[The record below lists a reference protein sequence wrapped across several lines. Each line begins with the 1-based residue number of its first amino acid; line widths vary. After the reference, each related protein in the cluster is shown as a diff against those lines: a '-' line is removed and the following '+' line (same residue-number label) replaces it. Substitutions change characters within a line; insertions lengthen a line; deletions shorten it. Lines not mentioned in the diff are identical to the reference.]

1 MYLEVGD
8 VRQAQAQPRPRPR
21 HDVACPSINMDL
33 VEAEVHREAGLP
45 GAGAAAL
52 RPGPIE
58 EQPRAR
64 DLKGCW

>member
-1 MYLEVGD
+1 MTY
-8 VRQAQAQPRPRPR
+8 VRRRPSHAPRPS
-21 HDVACPSINMDL
+21 HDVAGPSINMDL

-52 RPGPIE
+52 QPGPIE